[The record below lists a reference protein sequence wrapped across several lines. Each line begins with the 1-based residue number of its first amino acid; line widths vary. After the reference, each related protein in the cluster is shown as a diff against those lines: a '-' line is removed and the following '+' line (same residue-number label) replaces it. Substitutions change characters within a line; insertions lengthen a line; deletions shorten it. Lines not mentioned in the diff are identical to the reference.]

1 MHDAACLQCLDRAPQ
16 VAAKHTEGHLQLNS
30 INSAVELEVEIHHQP
45 LLEFFLLLAFL
56 SLFLFGGLTMRM
68 Q

>member
-1 MHDAACLQCLDRAPQ
+1 MHDATCLQCLVRAPH

-30 INSAVELEVEIHHQP
+30 INSTEELEVEIHQH
-45 LLEFFLLLAFL
+45 FFSGSFYS
-56 SLFLFGGLTMRM
+56 SLDSPCFVWGLTMRM